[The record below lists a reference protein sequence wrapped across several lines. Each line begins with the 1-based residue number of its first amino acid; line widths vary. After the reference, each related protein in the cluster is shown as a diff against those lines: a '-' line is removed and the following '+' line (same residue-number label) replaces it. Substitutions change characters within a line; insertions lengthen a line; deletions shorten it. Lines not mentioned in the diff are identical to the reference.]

1 MVTIWFNRW
10 GAGPGRPCSLIL
22 TSSRRSQAET
32 VTQCAWFDGAGSGR
46 RGLAVGRCR
55 RGGGCGGDECRRV
68 VVGFVFVAETW
79 SVIRDPGGDEGQI
92 GLLDSLLDRLGRRVG
107 R

>member
-1 MVTIWFNRW
+1 M
-10 GAGPGRPCSLIL
+10 
-22 TSSRRSQAET
+22 
-32 VTQCAWFDGAGSGR
+32 
-46 RGLAVGRCR
+46 RGLMEPARVG
-55 RGGGCGGDECRRV
+55 GASPLGVVVVVVVVAIECRRV

-79 SVIRDPGGDEGQI
+79 SVIRDPGGDEGQV